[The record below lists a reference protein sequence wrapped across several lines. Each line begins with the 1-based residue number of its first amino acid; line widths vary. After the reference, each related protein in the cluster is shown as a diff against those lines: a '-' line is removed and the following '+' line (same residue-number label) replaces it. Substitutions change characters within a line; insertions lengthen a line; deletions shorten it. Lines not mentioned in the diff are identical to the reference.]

1 MKTKGFTFIELI
13 IVIAIIAILAAI
25 ALPAYQDYTTRR
37 TRDGYIQNLLVCK
50 DFSGR
55 ITFSGAVV
63 RTRPIDGYL
72 EVKTDTGREFTTND
86 NCTIER
92 GN

>member
-1 MKTKGFTFIELI
+1 MKTKGFTLIELM

-25 ALPAYQDYTTRR
+25 ALPAYQNYTSGR
-37 TRDGYIQNLLVCK
+37 TRDSYIQTRLSCK

-55 ITFSGAVV
+55 ITFSGAVES
-63 RTRPIDGYL
+63 TRPINGYL